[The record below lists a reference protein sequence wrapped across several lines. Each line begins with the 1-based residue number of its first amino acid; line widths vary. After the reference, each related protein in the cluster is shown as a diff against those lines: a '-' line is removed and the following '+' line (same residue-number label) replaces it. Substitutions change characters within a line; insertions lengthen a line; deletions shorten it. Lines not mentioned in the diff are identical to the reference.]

1 MTVRREV
8 AMTSG
13 HEDGMRVAIRHFPAR
28 AAEIQTL
35 IGESERFREMCAELA
50 AAEDALAAVGR
61 LDEGLRGER
70 RLEWLSFIRSSL
82 EEIEREL
89 RRITVL
95 PMTRNGPE
103 D

>member
-1 MTVRREV
+1 
-8 AMTSG
+8 MTSG

-61 LDEGLRGER
+61 LDEGLRGSGGWNGSASSALPWR
-70 RLEWLSFIRSSL
+70 RSSASFAAS
-82 EEIEREL
+82 
-89 RRITVL
+89 
-95 PMTRNGPE
+95 PSSP
-103 D
+103 